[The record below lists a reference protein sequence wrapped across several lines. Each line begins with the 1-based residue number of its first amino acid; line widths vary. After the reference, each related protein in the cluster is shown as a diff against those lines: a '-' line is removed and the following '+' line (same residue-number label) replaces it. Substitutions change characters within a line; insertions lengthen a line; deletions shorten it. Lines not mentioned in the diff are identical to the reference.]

1 MNKVVNKVAYGF
13 DTTLSLFTVHV
24 FADGIVASLGHSPTL
39 AIREYSGEAE
49 FIPGS
54 LENASLKLEIAAGSI
69 NVTDQMRD
77 ADRRELERIMRQD
90 VLQTAKYP
98 QIVFQSSSITADLR
112 AKDQYRLKV
121 TGPLTIRG
129 ETCQQGFTADLMFGV
144 DTFRANGEFQIHLT
158 DFGLPL
164 VSVAGGS
171 IKVKDELKLA
181 FYMLGRR
188 Q

>member
-1 MNKVVNKVAYGF
+1 MNKVAYAF
-13 DTTLSLFTVHV
+13 DTALSLFTVHV

-39 AIREYSGEAE
+39 AIREYEGEAE
-49 FIPGS
+49 FIAGS
-54 LENASLKLEIAAGSI
+54 LENASLKLEIAAASI
-69 NVTDQMRD
+69 RVMDEMRD

-98 QIVFQSSSITADLR
+98 QIVFQSSSITADFVAR
-112 AKDQYRLKV
+112 DQYRLEV
-121 TGPLTIRG
+121 AGALTIRG
-129 ETCQQGFTADLMFGV
+129 ETCQQGFTADVMFGV
-144 DTFRANGEFQIHLT
+144 DTFRANGELRVHLT